1 MLDSTVLKNV
11 PLFAH
16 LSDAEL
22 AQLQAVLTKRCLNA
36 GDILFNMGDA
46 GEELF
51 IVRQGRVAIYVPNP
65 ETPGK
70 EQPIRIF
77 ESGEAL
83 GEMALI
89 DRQPRSLSA
98 RALEPAVLLALT
110 GEEFHR
116 LLAAYPKLALSVMSG
131 LSDRIRYTTEFLSE
145 VRGWVQRVGAGKY
158 DRAGSA
164 NQNYADPSIAALAA
178 EFTQMAAQVQQ
189 REEALRQE
197 VLQLRIEIDDSKR
210 KRHVEEITGS
220 DYFQS
225 LQQQARRLRS
235 EQSEE

>member
-1 MLDSTVLKNV
+1 MLDSTALKNI
-11 PLFAH
+11 PLFAY

-22 AQLQAVLTKRCLNA
+22 AQLHPVLTERRLKA
-36 GDILFNMGDA
+36 GDILFNMGDL

-51 IVRQGRVAIYVPNP
+51 IVREGRVAIYSPNP
-65 ETPGK
+65 ETPGN

-77 ESGEAL
+77 DPGEAL

-110 GEEFHR
+110 GKEFHR
-116 LLAAYPKLALSVMSG
+116 LLGAHPELALSVMSG
-131 LSDRIRYTTEFLSE
+131 LSDRIRYTTEFLNE
-145 VRGWVQRVGAGKY
+145 VRGWVQRVAAGKY
-158 DRAGSA
+158 DRTLGT
-164 NQNYADPSIAALAA
+164 NQGYADPSIAALAA

-235 EQSEE
+235 EQGEE

>member
-16 LSDAEL
+16 LSDTEL
-22 AQLQAVLTKRCLNA
+22 AQLRAVLTERHLNT
-36 GDILFNMGDA
+36 GDILFKMGEA
-46 GEELF
+46 GEELY

-77 ESGEAL
+77 EPGEAL

-116 LLAAYPKLALSVMSG
+116 LLAAHPQLALSVMSG

-145 VRGWVQRVGAGKY
+145 VRGWVQRVAAGKY

-164 NQNYADPSIAALAA
+164 NQDYADPSIAALAA
-178 EFTQMAAQVQQ
+178 EFTQMAVQVQQ

-225 LQQQARRLRS
+225 LQQRARRLRD
-235 EQSEE
+235 EKGEE

>member
-1 MLDSTVLKNV
+1 MINTADLKQI
-11 PLFAH
+11 PLFHH
-16 LSDAEL
+16 LSETG
-22 AQLQAVLTKRCLNA
+22 LTCLLEALETRILPA
-36 GDILFNMGDA
+36 GSILFNMGDP
-46 GEELF
+46 GDELY
-51 IVRQGRVAIYVPNP
+51 IVREGRVAIYVPNA

-77 ESGEAL
+77 EPGEAL

-98 RALEPAVLLALT
+98 RAMEPVTLLVLT
-110 GEEFHR
+110 GEAFR
-116 LLAAYPKLALSVMSG
+116 QLLAAHAELALSVMTG

-145 VRGWVQRVGAGKY
+145 VRIWVQRVAAGKY
-158 DRAGSA
+158 DRALRPAQDYS
-164 NQNYADPSIAALAA
+164 DPSIVALAA

-197 VLQLRIEIDDSKR
+197 VAQLRIEIDESKR
-210 KRHVEEITGS
+210 KRHVEEIVES

-225 LQQQARRLRS
+225 LQQQARRLR
-235 EQSEE
+235 EGQGE